1 MKKRSAIL
9 LALLLSVSM
18 ISPTLTYMQVY
29 AEDSVNNVIVESEE
43 PINISGTGEV
53 ETQPEQSGDNVNSG
67 TDTTDREDAGQI
79 EEDKEAGENAG
90 KGEDESTAKSDEL
103 TGAEETVSKPET
115 TPTPEPAPSP
125 TPEPV
130 PEPEPTPE
138 PNPEPTPEPN
148 PEPGEDTKVLEDGT
162 YKVQVTSSSAMFKV
176 TDCVLT
182 VKEGLIRAQLTL
194 SGKGYGYL
202 YSGTAKQAA
211 TAETSQWAPYVVN
224 DNGGYMYTIQISGL
238 DTEIPV
244 AAYSI
249 KNKKWYDRTLVF
261 QSDSLQ
267 KLEDGGNG
275 DGGILPNPP
284 QPSQPTTPITPTEP
298 TTPTVPT
305 VPTIPEAPTPG
316 TGSNG
321 NTGNTDTNTDSKYD
335 SNTSGSTSKVESTTA
350 LADGTYTPDG
360 FKWSGGTGKVQIT
373 CNEITIQNG
382 QAFATLVF
390 SSDHY
395 QYVKANG
402 NTYYTTKGSGTATAV
417 IPVAL
422 NQNNRIIAMTD
433 KMSVAHEIEYHIYVY
448 LAAANGSNANES
460 KAIGSGNNDSK
471 TLDEEAPEIMGLEYQ
486 SETKVE
492 HAECFKIYHYEK
504 GIVLLE
510 VDMTKNTARES
521 EKEEDKKTS
530 EDATAKLY
538 QANIV
543 KYLLVPENVNI
554 PVGLDQD
561 MILINIPADKAY
573 VASEEI
579 LKTMEQLDL
588 LDLVAAVGS
597 KKKDCTI
604 SEIADRMSKG
614 KDGKSAEV
622 VYGGSYDAPKYKT
635 LVKQKVDLAIFPAS
649 ILPQKE
655 SDTNKDTLTVKE
667 QTERFNEYTEKFA
680 MLGIPFIVDCSA
692 NEKTELAK
700 KEWIKVYKV
709 LFGCEEAIGDGE

>member
-18 ISPTLTYMQVY
+18 ISPALTYMQVY

-53 ETQPEQSGDNVNSG
+53 ETQPEQSGDNMNSG

-115 TPTPEPAPSP
+115 TPT
-125 TPEPV
+125 
-130 PEPEPTPE
+130 
-138 PNPEPTPEPN
+138 PEPTPEPN

-211 TAETSQWAPYVVN
+211 EAETSQWAPYVVN
-224 DNGGYMYTIQISGL
+224 DNGGYMYTIQIGGL

-321 NTGNTDTNTDSKYD
+321 NTGTDTDTGSKYD

-521 EKEEDKKTS
+521 EKEKDKKTS

-561 MILINIPADKAY
+561 MILINIPADRAY

>member
-18 ISPTLTYMQVY
+18 ISPALTYMQVY

-53 ETQPEQSGDNVNSG
+53 ETQPEQSGDN
-67 TDTTDREDAGQI
+67 
-79 EEDKEAGENAG
+79 AG
-90 KGEDESTAKSDEL
+90 KGEDESTTKSDEL
-103 TGAEETVSKPET
+103 TGKEETVSKPET

-125 TPEPV
+125 NPEPV
-130 PEPEPTPE
+130 PS
-138 PNPEPTPEPN
+138 PNPEPAPEPEPKPEPT

-182 VKEGLIRAQLTL
+182 VKEGLISAQLTL

-211 TAETSQWAPYVVN
+211 AAEASQWAPYVIN

-284 QPSQPTTPITPTEP
+284 QPSQPITPVTPTEP
-298 TTPTVPT
+298 TTPNVPT
-305 VPTIPEAPTPG
+305 VPSLPETSTPG
-316 TGSNG
+316 TGN
-321 NTGNTDTNTDSKYD
+321 NGNTDTNTDSKYD

-402 NTYYTTKGSGTATAV
+402 NTYYTTKGAGTATAV

-448 LAAANGSNANES
+448 LAAANGSNANEG
-460 KAIGSGNNDSK
+460 KVIGSGNNDSK

-530 EDATAKLY
+530 DDATAKLY

-561 MILINIPADKAY
+561 MILINIPADRVY

-597 KKKDCTI
+597 KKKDCTV
-604 SEIADRMSKG
+604 SKIADKMSKG

-635 LVKQKVDLAIFPAS
+635 LVKQKVNLAIFPAS

-680 MLGIPFIVDCSA
+680 MLGIPFIVDCSE

>member
-18 ISPTLTYMQVY
+18 ISPALTYMQVY

-53 ETQPEQSGDNVNSG
+53 ETQPEQSSENVNNE
-67 TDTTDREDAGQI
+67 TDTTDTEDAGQI

-90 KGEDESTAKSDEL
+90 NGEDESTTKSDEL
-103 TGAEETVSKPET
+103 TGVEETVSKPET
-115 TPTPEPAPSP
+115 TPT
-125 TPEPV
+125 
-130 PEPEPTPE
+130 
-138 PNPEPTPEPN
+138 PEPTPEPN

-162 YKVQVTSSSAMFKV
+162 YKVQVTSSSNMFKV

-182 VKEGLIRAQLTL
+182 VKEGLISAQLTL

-211 TAETSQWAPYVVN
+211 AAETSQWAPYVVN
-224 DNGGYMYTIQISGL
+224 DNSGYMYTIQIGGL

-305 VPTIPEAPTPG
+305 VPTIPEVPTPG

-321 NTGNTDTNTDSKYD
+321 NTGNTGTDTDTGSKYD
-335 SNTSGSTSKVESTTA
+335 SNASGSTSKVESTTA

-448 LAAANGSNANES
+448 LAAANGSNANKS

-521 EKEEDKKTS
+521 KKEEDKKTS

-561 MILINIPADKAY
+561 MILINIPADRAY

-597 KKKDCTI
+597 KKKDCTV

-635 LVKQKVDLAIFPAS
+635 LVKQKVNLAIFPAS

-655 SDTNKDTLTVKE
+655 SNTNKDTLTVKE